1 MSKILVIDDSK
12 EQRTYAIK
20 SLSAEH
26 DITVADGPISGEN
39 LILMEQNHLDIVLTD
54 LSMPGDGA
62 GISEEGKKY
71 IGEPTPYG
79 YPLALFAIMLG
90 VPKVAI
96 VSIDNGHHHPILLA
110 SGRLL
115 YSKDRQI
122 IQGKLWS
129 FIGHACPWTKSPDH
143 NIIVKDWVK
152 IIETILGLSPNTS
165 RVIPNGAKRSE
176 VSHG

>member
-1 MSKILVIDDSK
+1 MSEILVIDDTK
-12 EQRTYAIK
+12 EQRDYAIK

-26 DITVADGPISGEN
+26 NITVADGPISGEH
-39 LILMEQNHLDIVLTD
+39 LILTGQDNWDIVLTD
-54 LSMPGDGA
+54 LSMTGDGT

-129 FIGHACPWTKSPDH
+129 FIGHACPWTKSP
-143 NIIVKDWVK
+143 NQKIVKNWEK